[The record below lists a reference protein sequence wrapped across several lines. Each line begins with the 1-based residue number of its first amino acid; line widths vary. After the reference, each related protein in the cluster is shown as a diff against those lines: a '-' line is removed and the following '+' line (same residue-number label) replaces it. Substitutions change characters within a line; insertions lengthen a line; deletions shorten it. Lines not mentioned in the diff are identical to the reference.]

1 LHQECRKFARELAAR
16 GDSVAPPEPGGDADA
31 AEMGYVAHESAHIVL
46 SAFKKE
52 KAQTLDTRVGD
63 VILDTGATASIAGAA
78 WVAAYVAR
86 LTTVARSA
94 IRSIAANSIFTL
106 RGGAK
111 QHSR

>member
-1 LHQECRKFARELAAR
+1 
-16 GDSVAPPEPGGDADA
+16 
-31 AEMGYVAHESAHIVL
+31 MGYVAHESAHIVL
-46 SAFKKE
+46 SAFKNE

-94 IRSIAANSIFTL
+94 IRSIAANSIFTF